1 MKTLEEHFEELCEEK
16 RKEYDELFARIRT
29 NIEKIVDETVDAYK
43 GETINDV
50 MQTRILNTLHNK
62 LDTYRSSE
70 ENLDEIRSYCEIEN
84 TKQNED
90 VCHICVKWFIFRPD
104 TENKWNVY
112 ERVLI

>member
-1 MKTLEEHFEELCEEK
+1 MKTREEYK
-16 RKEYDELFARIRT
+16 KEYDELFARIRT

-62 LDTYRSSE
+62 LDTYCPSE
-70 ENLDEIRSYCEIEN
+70 DIDEIRIYCEIEN

-90 VCHICVKWFIFRPD
+90 VCHICVKWFIYRPD
-104 TENKWNVY
+104 TENKWNFY
-112 ERVLI
+112 ERDLI